1 MPGVWELA
9 WPAILGNLLYSTVGL
24 VDIKIV
30 GSLGAPAVAA
40 VTTGH
45 RMFFI
50 LQAVLMAV
58 TAGTTALVARAWG
71 ADDRTEAE
79 RVTRASA
86 LVCLVLATILM
97 VPGLVFADALA
108 RFFRLDEETVQLAAG
123 FIRWLSAFNVAFALF
138 FVVGVALRAAGDTRT
153 PLWVGAFTNVVNV
166 VLDYGLVYGEL
177 GFPALGVRGA
187 AIASGVAFAS
197 GAVVL
202 LGLWLTGRLRLGP
215 GPSHGLSRDRIRR
228 LLHIGYPAAIEQVA
242 WQGGFLAFLWLVA
255 LYGTAPYAAYGIGVS
270 ILSLSFVVGFG
281 FSIAG
286 STLVGQRLGA
296 RDPDGATRSGWRA
309 TRMSVAAMV
318 VLGGTIVVAARSI
331 AEFMIDDPEV
341 VRLTVI
347 FIYILGAVQPL
358 MAIEFTLGGALRGS
372 GDTRFPLLTVL
383 TGLLGV
389 RVTLAAGFAWLGFGV
404 EWIFAALIADYIVKA
419 SMLTARFAGGRWQK
433 IRI

>member
-1 MPGVWELA
+1 VWQLA
-9 WPAILGNLLYSTVGL
+9 WPVILGNLLYSTVGL

-40 VTTGH
+40 VTTGN
-45 RMFFI
+45 RMFFV

-71 ADDRTEAE
+71 AEDRVEAE

-86 LVCLVLATILM
+86 LVCLVLAALLM
-97 VPGLVFADALA
+97 VPGLVFAEALA
-108 RFFRLDEETVQLAAG
+108 RFFRLDAETVELAAT
-123 FIRWLSAFNVAFALF
+123 FIRWLSVFNVAFALF
-138 FVVGVALRAAGDTRT
+138 FVLGVALRAAGDTRT
-153 PLWVGAFTNVVNV
+153 PLWVGALTNVVNI
-166 VLDYGLVYGEL
+166 VLVYALVYGRF

-187 AIASGVAFAS
+187 AIASGIAFATGALVLAGLWISGRLVLSPGAS
-197 GAVVL
+197 GA
-202 LGLWLTGRLRLGP
+202 LTRE
-215 GPSHGLSRDRIRR
+215 RISR
-228 LLHIGYPAAIEQVA
+228 LLHIGYPAALEQCA

-270 ILSLSFVVGFG
+270 ILSFSFVVGFG
-281 FSIAG
+281 FSIAA

-296 RDPDGATRSGWRA
+296 GDPDGATLSGWRA
-309 TRMSVAAMV
+309 TRMSVIAMV
-318 VLGGTIVVAARSI
+318 VLGGTIILAARSI

-419 SMLTARFAGGRWQK
+419 SMLTARFAGGRWQS
-433 IRI
+433 IRV